1 MRQRIVMRLHLDMQ
15 EILEREAVWRG
26 TKVGT
31 LTAEILHKQAEI
43 AKIQG
48 ISNYEMH
55 PLRDIYV
62 PSNSTIE
69 KTAGNQISIFLTDE
83 DLETLQ
89 QLTRRPGNNGVRIVN
104 GRRRMTYRYVIP
116 GMLLNDPIFAE
127 LTKSRAPE
135 QK

>member
-31 LTAEILHKQAEI
+31 LTADILHSEAEK
-43 AKIQG
+43 AKKQG

-89 QLTRRPGNNGVRIVN
+89 QLTQRSGNNGIRIVN
-104 GRRRMTYRYVIP
+104 GRRRTTYRYVIP
-116 GMLLNDPIFAE
+116 GMLLNDPVFDE
-127 LTKSRAPE
+127 LTKPRAPE

>member
-69 KTAGNQISIFLTDE
+69 KTAGNQISIFLSDE
-83 DLETLQ
+83 DMETLR
-89 QLTRRPGNNGVRIVN
+89 QLTQRPGSNGIRIVN
-104 GRRRMTYRYVIP
+104 GKRRTTYRYVIP
-116 GMLLNDPIFAE
+116 GMLLHDPIFAE
-127 LTKSRAPE
+127 LAKPREPE
-135 QK
+135 SK

>member
-31 LTAEILHKQAEI
+31 LTADILHSEAEK
-43 AKIQG
+43 AKKQG

-89 QLTRRPGNNGVRIVN
+89 KLTQRPGNNGIRIVN
-104 GRRRMTYRYVIP
+104 GLRRTTYRYVIP
-116 GMLLNDPIFAE
+116 GMLLNDPIFDE
-127 LTKSRAPE
+127 LTKPRAPE

>member
-31 LTAEILHKQAEI
+31 LTADILHSEAEK
-43 AKIQG
+43 AKKQG

-69 KTAGNQISIFLTDE
+69 KTAGNQISIFLTYE
-83 DLETLQ
+83 DVETLH
-89 QLTRRPGNNGVRIVN
+89 QLTQRPGTNGIRIVN
-104 GRRRMTYRYVIP
+104 GRRRTTYRYVIP

-127 LTKSRAPE
+127 LTKPRAPE

>member
-31 LTAEILHKQAEI
+31 LTADILHIEAEK
-43 AKIQG
+43 AKKQG

-89 QLTRRPGNNGVRIVN
+89 QLTRRPGNNGIRIVN
-104 GRRRMTYRYVIP
+104 GRRRTTYRYVIP

-127 LTKSRAPE
+127 LTKPRAPE

>member
-31 LTAEILHKQAEI
+31 LTAEILHSEAEK
-43 AKIQG
+43 AKKQG

-69 KTAGNQISIFLTDE
+69 KTAGNQISIFLSDE
-83 DLETLQ
+83 DMETLQ
-89 QLTRRPGNNGVRIVN
+89 QLTQRPGSNGIRIVN
-104 GRRRMTYRYVIP
+104 GKRRTTYRYVIP
-116 GMLLNDPIFAE
+116 GMLLNDPILAE
-127 LTKSRAPE
+127 LTKPRAPE

>member
-1 MRQRIVMRLHLDMQ
+1 MRLHLDMQ

-31 LTAEILHKQAEI
+31 LTADILHNEAEK
-43 AKIQG
+43 AKKQG

-55 PLRDIYV
+55 PLRDISV

-89 QLTRRPGNNGVRIVN
+89 QLTKRPGNNGIRIVN
-104 GRRRMTYRYVIP
+104 GRRRTTYRYVIP

-127 LTKSRAPE
+127 LTKPRAPE

>member
-31 LTAEILHKQAEI
+31 LTADILHSEAEK
-43 AKIQG
+43 AKKQG

-89 QLTRRPGNNGVRIVN
+89 QLTRRPGNNGIRIVN
-104 GRRRMTYRYVIP
+104 GRRRTTYRYVIP

>member
-31 LTAEILHKQAEI
+31 LTAEILHKEAEK

-89 QLTRRPGNNGVRIVN
+89 QLTQRPGNNGIRIVN
-104 GRRRMTYRYVIP
+104 GRRRTTYRYVIP

-127 LTKSRAPE
+127 LTKPRAPE

>member
-104 GRRRMTYRYVIP
+104 GRRRTTYRYVIP
-116 GMLLNDPIFAE
+116 GMLLHDPIFAE
-127 LTKSRAPE
+127 LAKPREPE
-135 QK
+135 SK

>member
-1 MRQRIVMRLHLDMQ
+1 MRLHLDMQ

-31 LTAEILHKQAEI
+31 LTADILHSEAEK
-43 AKIQG
+43 AKKQG
-48 ISNYEMH
+48 ISNYKMH

-89 QLTRRPGNNGVRIVN
+89 QLTRRPGNNGIRIVN
-104 GRRRMTYRYVIP
+104 GRRRTTYRYVIP
-116 GMLLNDPIFAE
+116 GMLLNDPIFDE
-127 LTKSRAPE
+127 LTKPRAPE

>member
-43 AKIQG
+43 AEIQG

-69 KTAGNQISIFLTDE
+69 KTAGNQISIFLSDE
-83 DLETLQ
+83 DMETLQ
-89 QLTRRPGNNGVRIVN
+89 QLTQRPGSNGIRIVN
-104 GRRRMTYRYVIP
+104 GKRRTTYRYVIP

-127 LTKSRAPE
+127 LTNPRAPE